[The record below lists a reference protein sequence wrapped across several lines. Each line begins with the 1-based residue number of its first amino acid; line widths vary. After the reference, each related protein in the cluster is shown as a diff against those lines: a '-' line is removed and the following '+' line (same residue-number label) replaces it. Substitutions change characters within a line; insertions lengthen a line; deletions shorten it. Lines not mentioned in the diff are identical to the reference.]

1 MNESSPPTSPASNSK
16 PSGLLI
22 VLEGI
27 DGTGKS
33 TQAKRLGEWFASQ
46 GREVVL
52 SREPTS
58 GPWGAR
64 LRESAATGRLSPED
78 ELEYF
83 LNDRRQ
89 HVEELIAPSLAA
101 GKVVIL
107 DRYYFSTMA
116 YQGARG
122 FDPAEIRRRNEAFA
136 PVPDL
141 LLVMDLDVDTS
152 LARIG
157 ARGDVANE
165 FEKRENLERCRE
177 IFLSLRDESFVQVID
192 SSGSLDE
199 VTRKM
204 VETTAPRVAAQGF
217 PHATPNKP

>member
-1 MNESSPPTSPASNSK
+1 MPN
-16 PSGLLI
+16 GLLI

-33 TQAKRLGEWFASQ
+33 TQTKRLGEWFVSQ

-58 GPWGAR
+58 GPWGTK

-141 LLVMDLDVDTS
+141 LLLMDLDVEIS
-152 LARIG
+152 LQRIG
-157 ARGDVANE
+157 GRGDVANE
-165 FEKRENLERCRE
+165 FEKKENLERCCE
-177 IFLSLRDESFVQVID
+177 IFRSLKDEPFARMVD

-199 VTRKM
+199 VTRQM
-204 VETTAPRVAAQGF
+204 IEVVTPCVANHCA
-217 PHATPNKP
+217 

>member
-1 MNESSPPTSPASNSK
+1 MSSTTKRP
-16 PSGLLI
+16 GLFI

-33 TQAKRLGEWFASQ
+33 TQAKRLGEWLAAL

-52 SREPTS
+52 SREPTA
-58 GPWGAR
+58 GPWGQKV
-64 LRESAATGRLSPED
+64 RESAATGRLSPED
-78 ELEYF
+78 ELQYF

-122 FDPAEIRRRNEAFA
+122 FDPAEIRRQNEEFA

-141 LLVMDLDVDTS
+141 LLIMDLDVDS
-152 LARIG
+152 ALERIG
-157 ARGDVANE
+157 ARGDTANE
-165 FEKRENLERCRE
+165 FEKRENLEHCRE
-177 IFLSLRDESFVQVID
+177 IFLSLKGEGFVRVID
-192 SSGSLDE
+192 TRGTLDE
-199 VTRKM
+199 V
-204 VETTAPRVAAQGF
+204 AARVREAVGR
-217 PHATPNKP
+217 HLV